1 MLKSSKPT
9 ITNGAAKI
17 VDASKISVGDYVTVL
32 ITVPSGAANSVYLG
46 GPNVTTGNGYP
57 IAAGA
62 TWGFDKLGPG
72 DDVWLVAPA
81 NTDVNV
87 LVAGL

>member
-1 MLKSSKPT
+1 MLKSTKPT
-9 ITNGAAKI
+9 VTDSAVKY
-17 VDASKISVGDYVTVL
+17 VDASKISVGDFVTVL
-32 ITVPSGAANSVYLG
+32 ITVPSGAANSVYIG

-62 TWGFDKLGPG
+62 TWGFDKVGPG
-72 DDVWLVAPA
+72 DDVYLVAPA

>member
-1 MLKSSKPT
+1 MLKSTKPT
-9 ITNGAAKI
+9 ITSTAAKI
-17 VDASKISVGDYVTVL
+17 VNASKVSVGDYVTVL

-46 GPNVTTGNGYP
+46 GPTVTTGNGYP

>member
-1 MLKSSKPT
+1 MLKSTRPT
-9 ITNGAAKI
+9 IGTTAVKI
-17 VDASKISVGDYVTVL
+17 IDASVIGANDQITAL
-32 ITVPSGAANSVYLG
+32 ITVPASAANSVYIG

-62 TWGFDKLGPG
+62 TWGFDKLGHG

-81 NTDVNV
+81 NTDVNI